1 MDDCVLVDKKY
12 GFFERRTVEKIR
24 GFFPLADVMSVLK
37 RREARELVLG
47 LLFESEFRT
56 DESYVEIYA
65 TSAEERLIPDDP
77 FVKTAYMTISENRE
91 RIDGLIGEHA
101 HGWKT
106 SRLSKMS
113 RSILRLA
120 VYEMLYEKEIPYS
133 VSINEAVELS
143 KIYDDPKAR
152 AFVNGVLN
160 SVKNSLESE
169 AAPEA
174 DGKDV

>member
-1 MDDCVLVDKKY
+1 
-12 GFFERRTVEKIR
+12 
-24 GFFPLADVMSVLK
+24 MSTLK
-37 RREARELVLG
+37 RREARELILG

-65 TSAEERLIPDDP
+65 TSAEERLIPEDS
-77 FVKTAYMTISENRE
+77 FVKNAYYTISEQKE
-91 RIDGLIGEHA
+91 QVDELIGKHA
-101 HGWKT
+101 NGWKT

-133 VSINEAVELS
+133 VSINEAVELT
-143 KIYDDPKAR
+143 KLYDDPKAR

-160 SVKNSLESE
+160 SVKNSLESDG
-169 AAPEA
+169 AACA
-174 DGKDV
+174 DGKDA